1 MFMQIFRKPFSSSLY
16 ALVVAAGAFIG
27 PQWDAR
33 AATQNGPAILVWG
46 DSLSAGYGI
55 DVNAGWVALL
65 GRRLTAEGYGYPVV
79 NASVSGETS
88 GGGRDRLP
96 HALGLHK
103 PAIVLIE
110 LGANDALRGLP
121 IASIRENLTAM
132 IQAAGAH
139 GARVVLIGMMMPPNY
154 GDTYTSQFQDMYAD
168 LARRFKLPLV
178 PFLLDGIALD
188 PNAMQ
193 ADGLHPVAAA
203 QPRVLANVWP
213 VLEPLLGNKAVEKK
227 K

>member
-1 MFMQIFRKPFSSSLY
+1 MFVPMFMQMFRELFRSSIY
-16 ALVVAAGAFIG
+16 ALVVTACAFIG
-27 PQWDAR
+27 FQPDAR
-33 AATQNGPAILVWG
+33 AATQNGPAVLVWG

-65 GRRLTAEGYGYPVV
+65 GRRLTAEGYGYRVV

-88 GGGRDRLP
+88 GGGLGRLP
-96 HALGLHK
+96 HALDLHK

-121 IASIRENLTAM
+121 IARIRENLTAM
-132 IQAAGAH
+132 IQAAETR

-168 LARRFKLPLV
+168 LARQFKLSLV
-178 PFLLDGIALD
+178 PFLLDGVALD

-213 VLEPLLGNKAVEKK
+213 ILQSQLEKK

>member
-1 MFMQIFRKPFSSSLY
+1 MHLHYRRVFYS
-16 ALVVAAGAFIG
+16 LVVAACVFIG
-27 PQWDAR
+27 FEVHG
-33 AATQNGPAILVWG
+33 ATQNGPAILVWG

-65 GRRLTAEGYGYPVV
+65 GRRLTAEGYGYHVV

-96 HALGLHK
+96 HALDLHR

-121 IASIRENLTAM
+121 IPRIRENLTAM
-132 IQAAGAH
+132 IQAIQAR
-139 GARVVLIGMMMPPNY
+139 GARVVLLGMMMPPNY
-154 GDTYTSQFQDMYAD
+154 GETYTTQFQDMYAE
-168 LARRFKLPLV
+168 LAREFKLPLV
-178 PFLLDGIALD
+178 PFMLDGIALD

-203 QPRVLANVWP
+203 QPRVLANIWP
-213 VLEPLLGNKAVEKK
+213 VLEHQLDKK